1 MKNNFKAGITNLYS
15 KRFIRIPIIIFIT
28 IQIILNA
35 LSYNIDK
42 QTYNIDYYSEYSKE
56 YNIKDY
62 AGVNQ
67 KNLEEMYTKL
77 ILYIKNGFNFLLE
90 DFNDRET
97 RHMEDV
103 HQLYVFK
110 DKITL
115 TTTTIILSIIILL
128 FGSQKIRKENI
139 KFFIITFISIF
150 VILGIL
156 LIIIYL
162 DFDEAFIKFHKI
174 FFDNDLWILDP
185 RTDIMIRMLPQDY
198 FMQLTFKIFIGFIKD
213 IFLIIF
219 MFLGISKLRT
229 NFN

>member
-35 LSYNIDK
+35 LSYNIDR

-77 ILYIKNGFNFLLE
+77 ILYIKSGFNFLLE

-103 HQLYVFK
+103 HQL
-110 DKITL
+110 
-115 TTTTIILSIIILL
+115 LS
-128 FGSQKIRKENI
+128 
-139 KFFIITFISIF
+139 
-150 VILGIL
+150 
-156 LIIIYL
+156 LIHI
-162 DFDEAFIKFHKI
+162 
-174 FFDNDLWILDP
+174 
-185 RTDIMIRMLPQDY
+185 
-198 FMQLTFKIFIGFIKD
+198 
-213 IFLIIF
+213 
-219 MFLGISKLRT
+219 
-229 NFN
+229 